1 MTDTNFFDNPE
12 KVDILLKQAFGFPS
26 TSENKQWYE
35 ETAVNYNNYLNGEDL
50 FLDIIP
56 QIPDFDSSG
65 IVRTASELGLQN
77 STFISYNDNVS
88 NKSLCSIVDDSTSNV
103 RRFQNVIL
111 EQCPQLGSD
120 AGASWFKLDSSNNNI
135 LTDAFQFNYKQYS
148 TNGIT
153 YQPYLYSLYTQ
164 NSINSSSPNLPFG
177 QKGGNWFFDL
187 KSGILFFSDFIN
199 FSNGVQTNPN
209 FQINT
214 TNNFP
219 VLSFYKYIGRKGI
232 NSFIPSLSNNL
243 NILQIA
249 ETSLVQDLSDEIIE
263 TTNYQIIND
272 LSLAVVSMKNNS
284 KYKIL
289 LNFNYLS
296 SNYYDT
302 LLKVTMC
309 YKINNGQEVIIGE
322 YLLGNENTSFKYDF
336 FSNNFYKNIIS
347 NIGDN
352 INFYIKAKIH
362 SNNSINYT
370 TIDDI
375 YKPKIILSSLG
386 NILNIEEVNN

>member
-65 IVRTASELGLQN
+65 IVRTANELGLQN
-77 STFISYNDNVS
+77 STFIAYSDNS
-88 NKSLCSIVDDSTSNV
+88 NNKSLCSIVDDSTGTV

-120 AGASWFKLDSSNNNI
+120 AGASWFKLDNSNHNI
-135 LTDAFQFNYKQYS
+135 LKDAFQFNFKQYS
-148 TNGIT
+148 INGIT

-164 NSINSSSPNLPFG
+164 NSINSSTPNLPFG

-209 FQINT
+209 FQINV

-219 VLSFYKYIGRKGI
+219 VLSFYKYI
-232 NSFIPSLSNNL
+232 
-243 NILQIA
+243 
-249 ETSLVQDLSDEIIE
+249 
-263 TTNYQIIND
+263 
-272 LSLAVVSMKNNS
+272 
-284 KYKIL
+284 
-289 LNFNYLS
+289 
-296 SNYYDT
+296 
-302 LLKVTMC
+302 
-309 YKINNGQEVIIGE
+309 
-322 YLLGNENTSFKYDF
+322 
-336 FSNNFYKNIIS
+336 
-347 NIGDN
+347 
-352 INFYIKAKIH
+352 
-362 SNNSINYT
+362 
-370 TIDDI
+370 
-375 YKPKIILSSLG
+375 
-386 NILNIEEVNN
+386 